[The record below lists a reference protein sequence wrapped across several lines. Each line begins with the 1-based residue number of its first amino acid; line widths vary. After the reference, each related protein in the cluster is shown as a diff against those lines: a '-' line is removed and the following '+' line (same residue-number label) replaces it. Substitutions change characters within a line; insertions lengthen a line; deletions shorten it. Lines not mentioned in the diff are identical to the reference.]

1 MGSMYRAGAPEMGLV
16 NAVLEKILTLV
27 RTDGIYPF
35 TVDVETYGLL

>member
-1 MGSMYRAGAPEMGLV
+1 MGSMYRVGLPEMDLAY
-16 NAVLEKILTLV
+16 AVLEKILTLV